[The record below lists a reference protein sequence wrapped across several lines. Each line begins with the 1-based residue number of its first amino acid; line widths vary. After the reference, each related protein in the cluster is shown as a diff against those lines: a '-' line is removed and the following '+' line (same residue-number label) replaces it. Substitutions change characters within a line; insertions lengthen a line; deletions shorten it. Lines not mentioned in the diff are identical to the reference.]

1 MSIIEKVL
9 DKQRRDRL
17 AETQAQPQPQQSAPR
32 RRESI
37 APAPA
42 PAADPVREPRPQR
55 EAVSVSTESLRAE
68 GIMPAAAVAD
78 RLTEQFRRIKWP
90 LLEAVVARD
99 AAQSS
104 PPANVI
110 MVTSSVASEG
120 KTFTSF
126 NLAVSI
132 AREKDFEVLLIDADV
147 AKRHLTRALAS
158 QDRRGL
164 TEAMADA
171 TIDPEELVVDTGI
184 AGLAFL
190 PAGRRT
196 DQAPELFASQRMGE
210 MVSALGK
217 GDRQRVVLFD
227 SSPLL
232 ATNESQVLARLVDQI
247 VLVVR
252 AESTPQ
258 PVVLEAVGLLD
269 KSRQIRCVLNQ
280 AQTSHLTEYYYG
292 YGYNTNDGAKK

>member
-9 DKQRRDRL
+9 EKQRRERL
-17 AETQAQPQPQQSAPR
+17 AETQAELQPQQGPAR
-32 RRESI
+32 RREPI
-37 APAPA
+37 TPV
-42 PAADPVREPRPQR
+42 ADQARERRPQR
-55 EAVSVSTESLRAE
+55 ESISASVESLRAE
-68 GIMPAAAVAD
+68 GIAPAADVAD

-99 AAQSS
+99 AAQATQH
-104 PPANVI
+104 PNVI
-110 MVTSSVASEG
+110 MVTSSVANEG

-132 AREKDFEVLLIDADV
+132 AREKDYEVLLIDADV

-158 QDRRGL
+158 HDRRGL

-171 TIDPEELVVDTGI
+171 AVDPEELVVDTGI
-184 AGLAFL
+184 PGLSFL
-190 PAGRRT
+190 PAGRRA
-196 DQAPELFASQRMGE
+196 DHAPELFASQRMGE
-210 MVSALGK
+210 IVSALGE
-217 GDRQRVVLFD
+217 GDRRRIVLFD

-258 PVVLEAVGLLD
+258 PVVLEAIGLLD
-269 KSRQIRCVLNQ
+269 KTRQIRCVLNQ
-280 AQTSHLTEYYYG
+280 ARTTHLTEYYYG
-292 YGYNTNDGAKK
+292 YGYHTNDGTKK